1 MGGIRRAWADG
12 TLIYE
17 EGVGAFPSNWTF
29 YPGTDTQP
37 GDPQIGFAPVT
48 PTTIPA
54 FIYTCYLVMNN
65 YDMGAFPRVP
75 NFTFEVYG
83 AGWVND
89 GRAAADR
96 RGKALCGGWCS
107 CGEPRSHG
115 RAGPADA
122 PGAPG
127 DSAGAPRFWSN

>member
-48 PTTIPA
+48 PTDDSGV
-54 FIYTCYLVMNN
+54 YL
-65 YDMGAFPRVP
+65 YLLPRH
-75 NFTFEVYG
+75 E
-83 AGWVND
+83 
-89 GRAAADR
+89 
-96 RGKALCGGWCS
+96 
-107 CGEPRSHG
+107 
-115 RAGPADA
+115 
-122 PGAPG
+122 
-127 DSAGAPRFWSN
+127 